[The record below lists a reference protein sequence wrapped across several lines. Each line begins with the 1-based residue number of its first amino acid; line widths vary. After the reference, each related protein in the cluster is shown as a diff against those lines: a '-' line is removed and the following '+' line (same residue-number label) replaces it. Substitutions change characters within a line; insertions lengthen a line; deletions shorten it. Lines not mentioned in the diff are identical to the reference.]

1 VSRALAGPLLLALA
15 LRLLAIGLS
24 DRVVADVERY
34 EKVSRHLLDVSWNPY
49 ETRRLYPYPPPWAAV
64 EAGAGALARRGVLPF
79 AVAVKL
85 PVLAADLLIVALL
98 ALAAR
103 AARAP
108 SAAPWLYAAHPV
120 ALLVGGS
127 HGQFDAI
134 PLAFVLLALAALAR
148 GRRDASALALAAAIA
163 TKSFP
168 VLLVP
173 LLATAGRADLR
184 SVLRYVALAAA
195 PVALL
200 LLPFALADI
209 QALLREL
216 AAYSGIADFGW
227 TGLLRGCAWLLTG
240 SLPHSEAR
248 FWPVSS
254 LASKLVFL
262 GAWVALLAALRLGR
276 LHLPTERASL
286 AVVLA
291 FLSLYGLLSAQYL
304 LWAVP
309 LAALRP
315 GRWFFA
321 YSAAATTALAG
332 FYLFLAPGVLW
343 PRALAPALAVWAG
356 RLWLAG
362 GAATLATSLFWLL
375 ATLREGQRLRLLARD
390 AAAGGGY
397 SGGEC
402 GHDAPG

>member
-1 VSRALAGPLLLALA
+1 MSRALAGPILLALA

-49 ETRRLYPYPPPWAAV
+49 ETKRLYPYPPPWAAV
-64 EAGAGALARRGVLPF
+64 EAAAGWLARRGVLPF

-98 ALAAR
+98 AAAVR
-103 AARAP
+103 ARRAP
-108 SAAPWLYAAHPV
+108 AAAPWVYAAHPV
-120 ALLVGGS
+120 ALLVGGV

-134 PLAFVLLALAALAR
+134 PLLFVLLALAALAR
-148 GRRDASALALAAAIA
+148 GRRDASALALCAAIA
-163 TKSFP
+163 FKTFP

-173 LLATAGRADLR
+173 LLASHGRADGR
-184 SVLRYVALAAA
+184 SALRYAFLAAA

-200 LLPFALADI
+200 LLPFALADLP
-209 QALLREL
+209 ALAREL
-216 AAYSGIADFGW
+216 GAYSGIADFGW
-227 TGLLRGCAWLLTG
+227 TGLARGGEWLATG
-240 SLPHSEAR
+240 ALPRSEAR
-248 FWPVSS
+248 FWPLAS
-254 LASKLVFL
+254 LASKALFL
-262 GAWVALLAALRLGR
+262 GAWAALVVALRAGRLRLDA
-276 LHLPTERASL
+276 ERASL

-315 GRWFFA
+315 GRALFA
-321 YSAAATTALAG
+321 YSAAATVALAG

-343 PRALAPALAVWAG
+343 PRALDPWAAAWAG

-362 GAATLATSLFWLL
+362 TGATLAASLVWLL
-375 ATLREGQRLRLLARD
+375 ATLRAGFGLRRFAT
-390 AAAGGGY
+390 
-397 SGGEC
+397 
-402 GHDAPG
+402 